1 MSNIQILAS
10 AKYLPEN
17 NITNEQLEKQFELPQ
32 GYLKKR
38 TGIEV
43 RHYAEDEIEKI
54 AYKAVEKLEK
64 EAVRDVDMIIVAT
77 TSTDKIMPG
86 ISNYIQKRLK
96 IERCICLDI
105 LAGCGG
111 FINALDI
118 AKMYIQCGKVK
129 KALVIGVELLSKII
143 DKEDLDLL
151 AVLSDGAGAVLVEKS
166 KSKKQYY
173 SNIVSTIDNK
183 NILEYQ
189 SHYKINMKGKD
200 VYRYAVTE
208 SAKNIKE
215 LLHIS
220 NEKIENIKYIIPHQS
235 NLKIIEGITSRI
247 GCGQEKMFTNIQET
261 GNTFCASIPIA
272 IAEMMEKKSLK
283 SRR

>member
-43 RHYAEDEIEKI
+43 RHYAEDEIEKL

-200 VYRYAVTE
+200 VYR
-208 SAKNIKE
+208 
-215 LLHIS
+215 L
-220 NEKIENIKYIIPHQS
+220 
-235 NLKIIEGITSRI
+235 
-247 GCGQEKMFTNIQET
+247 
-261 GNTFCASIPIA
+261 
-272 IAEMMEKKSLK
+272 
-283 SRR
+283 

>member
-43 RHYAEDEIEKI
+43 RHYAKDEIEKL

-111 FINALDI
+111 FINAFDI
-118 AKMYIQCGKVK
+118 AKMNIQCEKAK

-208 SAKNIKE
+208 SAKSIKE

-247 GCGQEKMFTNIQET
+247 GCGQEKIFTNIQET

-272 IAEMMEKKSLK
+272 IAEMMEKESLK

>member
-43 RHYAEDEIEKI
+43 RHYAKDEIEKL
-54 AYKAVEKLEK
+54 AYKAVEKLGK

-111 FINALDI
+111 FINAFDI
-118 AKMYIQCGKVK
+118 AQMYIQCGKAK
-129 KALVIGVELLSKII
+129 KVLVIGVELLSKII

-151 AVLSDGAGAVLVEKS
+151 AVLSDGAGAVLIEES
-166 KSKKQYY
+166 NIKKQYY
-173 SNIVSTIDNK
+173 SNISSTIDNK

-208 SAKNIKE
+208 STKNIKE

-235 NLKIIEGITSRI
+235 NFKIIEGIMSRI
-247 GCGQEKMFTNIQET
+247 GCGKEKAFINIKEN

-272 IAEMMEKKSLK
+272 IAEMMEKNLLE

>member
-43 RHYAEDEIEKI
+43 RHYAEDEIEKL

-86 ISNYIQKRLK
+86 ISNYIQKKLK

-118 AKMYIQCGKVK
+118 AKMYIQCEKAK

>member
-43 RHYAEDEIEKI
+43 RHYAEDEIEKL

-118 AKMYIQCGKVK
+118 TKMYIQCGKVK

-166 KSKKQYY
+166 KSRKQYY

>member
-43 RHYAEDEIEKI
+43 RHYAEDEIEKL

>member
-43 RHYAEDEIEKI
+43 RHYAEDEIEKL

-96 IERCICLDI
+96 IE
-105 LAGCGG
+105 
-111 FINALDI
+111 
-118 AKMYIQCGKVK
+118 K
-129 KALVIGVELLSKII
+129 
-143 DKEDLDLL
+143 
-151 AVLSDGAGAVLVEKS
+151 
-166 KSKKQYY
+166 
-173 SNIVSTIDNK
+173 
-183 NILEYQ
+183 
-189 SHYKINMKGKD
+189 
-200 VYRYAVTE
+200 
-208 SAKNIKE
+208 
-215 LLHIS
+215 
-220 NEKIENIKYIIPHQS
+220 
-235 NLKIIEGITSRI
+235 
-247 GCGQEKMFTNIQET
+247 
-261 GNTFCASIPIA
+261 
-272 IAEMMEKKSLK
+272 
-283 SRR
+283 